1 MQLAKPDPVAPDP
14 VAPFDSPSGQFAS
27 FVKAEY
33 DKWGKV
39 VKKSGIYH
47 GQ

>member
-1 MQLAKPDPVAPDP
+1 MRNGERSGYHGFP
-14 VAPFDSPSGQFAS
+14 DSPSGQFAS